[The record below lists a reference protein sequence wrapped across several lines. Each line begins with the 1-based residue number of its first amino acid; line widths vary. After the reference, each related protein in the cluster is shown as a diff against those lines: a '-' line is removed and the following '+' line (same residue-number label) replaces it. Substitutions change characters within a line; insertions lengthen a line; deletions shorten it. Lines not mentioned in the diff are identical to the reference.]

1 MSIFHGDPRD
11 WRIPEAIGSAV
22 AIGTFDGVH
31 RGHQSVLTELRETP
45 GLVPAALTFD
55 VHPSSLVAPDAAPG
69 LLGTV
74 GQRVEWLQQEGAE
87 VVGVLPFH
95 LVREWS
101 PQAFVDVVL
110 RDALNA
116 RVVAV
121 GSDFRFGYGRKG
133 DVAFLAS
140 AAEAAGFTVHE
151 LDLLGEAGGKYSSTE
166 IRRLLGAGDV
176 IGAAGMLGRPPTV
189 RGPVVRGEGRGRQ
202 IGIPTANVAA
212 DPTVLLP
219 AIGVYAG
226 SVLFEGERNDAVV
239 NVGRRPTFD
248 GNGITVEAHLID
260 WDGDLY
266 GRQLDVEFLH
276 RLRGEVKFDGI
287 ESLVAQIHAD
297 IDAARVLLTR

>member
-1 MSIFHGDPRD
+1 MSIFHGDPRE

-31 RGHQSVLTELRETP
+31 RGHQSVLADLRETP

-55 VHPSSLVAPDAAPG
+55 VHPLSLVAPEAAPG

-74 GQRVEWLQQEGAE
+74 DQRVEWLQEKGAE
-87 VVGVLPFH
+87 VVGVLPFG

-133 DVAFLAS
+133 DVSFLLD
-140 AAEAAGFTVHE
+140 AADDAGFTVHE
-151 LDLLGEAGGKYSSTE
+151 LDLLGEESGKYSSTE

-176 IGAAGMLGRPPTV
+176 GIGVTTGAWALVGLLVLLLGRRDGRKSFEGAGWATLGVVAIRLVDHLADLEPLV
-189 RGPVVRGEGRGRQ
+189 RVMVF
-202 IGIPTANVAA
+202 
-212 DPTVLLP
+212 L
-219 AIGVYAG
+219 AIGVLFLAGGWYARSG
-226 SVLFEGERNDAVV
+226 RVEVEVEVEVEERMGEDQP
-239 NVGRRPTFD
+239 VG
-248 GNGITVEAHLID
+248 G
-260 WDGDLY
+260 
-266 GRQLDVEFLH
+266 
-276 RLRGEVKFDGI
+276 
-287 ESLVAQIHAD
+287 
-297 IDAARVLLTR
+297 